1 MLVAGAVRSG
11 VDPRGNVAVMNERDT
26 SLAHAQALRLALVEV
41 DRLREGIQ
49 WAQGMCSDAE
59 PTAEIAAFL
68 RVLLDARKRKRSL

>member
-1 MLVAGAVRSG
+1 
-11 VDPRGNVAVMNERDT
+11 MNERDT